1 MPYSV
6 QTTARKLCLSI
17 AALLTCLSFVPVLA
31 AAAQQSSG
39 TIAQGF
45 QTNIPKENLKAGAL
59 VSFTKGNPNAVELAT
74 SDTAVRIAG
83 VIDQLPLVA
92 ISTSSEKVQVVL
104 NGTTTVL
111 VSDINGAVK
120 SSDKITASPIAG
132 VGMRATS
139 DSQVVGTAQ
148 ADFKLS
154 GSETQSIKDKAGKT
168 HTVHIGYVPLQ
179 VGVAYYQAPGS
190 NFLPPFLQNIANSI
204 AGRPTSLIRI
214 LLASLLLLLGFV
226 IMSVLIYSAV
236 RSSVTSL
243 GRNPLAANAIHKGLF
258 QSGIAALV
266 IFAVTLLGSYIILR
280 V

>member
-1 MPYSV
+1 MQHS
-6 QTTARKLCLSI
+6 TLSI
-17 AALLTCLSFVPVLA
+17 VQKFCLYLVALLGCVSFTTILA
-31 AAAQQSSG
+31 TAAQQSSG

-45 QTNIPKENLKAGAL
+45 QTNISKENIKAGAI
-59 VSFTKGNPNAVELAT
+59 VSFEKGNPNAVELA
-74 SDTAVRIAG
+74 SRDTVARMAG
-83 VIDQLPLVA
+83 VIDQKPLVA
-92 ISTSSEKVQVVL
+92 ISTSNEKVQVVL
-104 NGTTTVL
+104 NGTTSVL
-111 VSDINGAVK
+111 VSDINGIVK

-132 VGMRATS
+132 VGMLATS

-148 ADFKLS
+148 ADFNVS
-154 GSETQSIKDKAGKT
+154 GTETQNIKDKDGKT
-168 HTVHIGYVPLQ
+168 HVVHIGYVPLQ

-190 NFLPPFLQNIANSI
+190 NFLPPFMQNIANSI
-204 AGRPTSLIRI
+204 AGRPTSLMRI
-214 LLASLLLLLGFV
+214 LLASLLVLLGFV

-243 GRNPLAANAIHKGLF
+243 GRNPLAANAIHKGLY